1 MIVWGYFDMKLVS
14 FSRLPFLKFLVSSI
28 FYLYFGRDAV
38 FAVGDGDKWVHF
50 QKCTEGESP
59 VSIATITFFSSAFYQ
74 YFWGYPLL
82 VLQQ

>member
-1 MIVWGYFDMKLVS
+1 MTLK
-14 FSRLPFLKFLVSSI
+14 FLKILVSSI

-59 VSIATITFFSSAFYQ
+59 VSIATITFLFPVFSLDFYRIQ
-74 YFWGYPLL
+74 
-82 VLQQ
+82 V